1 MKTWVNSDDICEDT
15 RNIIKSLSTP
25 EFGEF
30 GDVRESIISLKECID
45 EEEYDFYV
53 FSDAAFT
60 LLKTLLKIRI
70 KLRKA
75 DPGHHSIPA
84 LTLAVDDIRK
94 QLKLNERY
102 VHELIQVDSLSS
114 RARVFFWFACSA
126 AAMLLLFAIFYI

>member
-60 LLKTLLKIRI
+60 LLKTLLKIR
-70 KLRKA
+70 
-75 DPGHHSIPA
+75 
-84 LTLAVDDIRK
+84 
-94 QLKLNERY
+94 
-102 VHELIQVDSLSS
+102 
-114 RARVFFWFACSA
+114 
-126 AAMLLLFAIFYI
+126 